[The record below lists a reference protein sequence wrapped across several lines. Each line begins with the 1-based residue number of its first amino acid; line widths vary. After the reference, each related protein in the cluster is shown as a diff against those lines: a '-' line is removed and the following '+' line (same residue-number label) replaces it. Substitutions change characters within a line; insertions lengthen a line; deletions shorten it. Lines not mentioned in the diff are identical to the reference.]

1 MKTLDIACGNGA
13 NLFFLK
19 KKFSNKKL
27 CLGIDINKKI
37 IKQGLNFNN
46 FQNLELKYGNILKLN
61 KNLKNK
67 FQLITCF
74 QTLSWLNNY
83 ERASLE
89 MMKLKSDYIFISSLF
104 WEDLIDFNIKLNF
117 LQNSNF
123 DRKKL
128 SSTYYNI
135 YSLKNFINFYKKNNY
150 KKILCKKF
158 EIKKTLKNNF
168 DKKMGTYTI
177 KNKGKNIQMSGP
189 LLMNWYFV
197 LFKKN

>member
-1 MKTLDIACGNGA
+1 M
-13 NLFFLK
+13 
-19 KKFSNKKL
+19 
-27 CLGIDINKKI
+27 
-37 IKQGLNFNN
+37 
-46 FQNLELKYGNILKLN
+46 KLN

-123 DRKKL
+123 DRK
-128 SSTYYNI
+128 
-135 YSLKNFINFYKKNNY
+135 NFLQLITIFIHLR
-150 KKILCKKF
+150 IL
-158 EIKKTLKNNF
+158 
-168 DKKMGTYTI
+168 
-177 KNKGKNIQMSGP
+177 
-189 LLMNWYFV
+189 
-197 LFKKN
+197 